1 MNTTHRRLLR
11 NMARAPV
18 VLALAL
24 FVAALALAGA
34 AYVLRVTAPSP
45 VMADQAEFYLD
56 CPSTSVREGET
67 LNVYLVR
74 VTDHQHSEEFG
85 AQWRTTQGTADN
97 NDYHRQNGYT
107 TTSNSS
113 ETRANRLEH
122 EIITQVDNTAE
133 GDETFTIQFYNAGT
147 VIDPDDPD
155 RDDRCE
161 ITIVDDDPYIIQ
173 VDVASTPAQGDTYA
187 PGETIELT
195 AKFSIDVDVDG
206 DPRLGMWV
214 GDNWRQA
221 KYLRGSGTRYL
232 TFGYTVQTDDRDSD
246 GIKMDGG
253 YEDADGNWHNFINR
267 EDVTAAGTD
276 FAAYPAYPGFDDQSG
291 HKVDGSRYPKGVSME
306 VVSEPAADGV
316 YRYGETIEVSLE
328 LSGAVDI
335 DGDVLLNGRVG
346 DESSWRGFKHKEGS
360 GTDTLTFA
368 YTVEAR
374 DLDTDG
380 FVIESS
386 YVQDGVRHGWG
397 GSGKVTITSTDVAV
411 PPNFTG
417 IGNQEGHGVDG
428 RPYPNEF
435 RVTSRPKAEFDVY
448 GRDET
453 IEVTVG
459 FDQDV
464 TAGDEAAAALA
475 LDESSGSRNARYISG
490 SGTNTLT
497 FRYTV
502 QEGDVDEDGIMV
514 SFPVGQDVKATGTEV
529 SYNPHPAGDG
539 VVLQS
544 EAFLYHKVDGSLLGA
559 DETPPT
565 VSEVRFASEPG
576 PGSDETYAGGDR
588 VGVEVVL
595 GEAVTVTGEP
605 QIQILVG
612 AKSRQ
617 AVYESGTSAPDA
629 PATYDTVVSF
639 WYTVQEEEQDEDG
652 ISISGNSITRTG
664 GTIRDEA
671 GNDANLNHEAVSDD
685 SGHKVDAPDVTSPTI
700 EKIEFSDSLD
710 LQGGDDTYGAGDW
723 LGVLVTFDEE
733 VVVTGAPRMGIEIGD
748 NVRQAEAWHLPD
760 FLALSE
766 EEKAIP
772 VRVVFFGYTV
782 QEGEGDDDGI
792 SVAEDSITLNR
803 GTIQDEAGN
812 NAELTHEALADDPGH
827 KVDAPDVTGP
837 TVSAVSITSDPGSD
851 GTYGSGSEIEITVT
865 FDEAVVV
872 TGSPQLELDMYGSA
886 DPTARQTAYDSDESS
901 GAAMVFTYTVVA
913 GDKASDG
920 LEIPANALTLNSGT
934 IQDGAGNNADLT
946 LAQHGPDADHL
957 VDGAG
962 GV

>member
-1 MNTTHRRLLR
+1 MV
-11 NMARAPV
+11 RAPV
-18 VLALAL
+18 ALALAL
-24 FVAALALAGA
+24 PAAALALAGA
-34 AYVLRVTAPSP
+34 AYLFGLATPTP

-56 CPSTSVREGET
+56 CPSTSVREGEI
-67 LNVYLVR
+67 LDVFLVR

-85 AQWRTTQGTADN
+85 AQWRTIQGTADN

-113 ETRANRLEH
+113 ETQANRLEH

-147 VIDPDDPD
+147 VVDPDDPD

-173 VDVASTPAQGDTYA
+173 VDVASTPAQDDTYTL
-187 PGETIELT
+187 GETLELT

-232 TFGYTVQTDDRDSD
+232 TFGYTVQTYDRDSD

-267 EDVTAAGTD
+267 EDVPAAGTD
-276 FAAYPAYPGFDDQSG
+276 LPAYPAYPGFDDQSG
-291 HKVDGSRYPKGVSME
+291 HKVDGSQYPKGISME
-306 VVSEPAADGV
+306 IVSEPEAGGV
-316 YRYGETIEVSLE
+316 YRYGETIEVSLT

-335 DGDVLLNGRVG
+335 EGDVLLNGRVG
-346 DESSWRGFKHKEGS
+346 DEDSWRGFRYKEGS

-368 YTVEAR
+368 YTVQTH

-380 FVIESS
+380 VTVESS
-386 YVQDGVRHGWG
+386 YVVDGVRHGWG
-397 GSGKVTITSTDVAV
+397 GSGTVTVPGTDVAV

-417 IGNQEGHGVDG
+417 LGNQEGHEVDG
-428 RPYPNEF
+428 RPYASEF
-435 RVTSRPKAEFDVY
+435 RVTSKPRAEFDVY

-459 FDQDV
+459 FDQNV
-464 TAGDEAAAALA
+464 TAGDEAAAALQ
-475 LDESSGSRNARYISG
+475 LNDSSGSRDAQYVSG
-490 SGTNTLT
+490 NGTSTLT

-502 QEGDVDEDGIMV
+502 QEGDLDEDGLVV
-514 SFPVGQDVKATGTEV
+514 SFPAGQEIKATGTEV
-529 SYNPHPAGDG
+529 SYNPHPTGDG
-539 VVLQS
+539 VVPQS
-544 EAFLYHKVDGSLLGA
+544 AAFSYHKVDGSLLGG

-588 VGVEVVL
+588 VGVEVVF
-595 GEAVTVTGEP
+595 GEAVAVTGEP

-612 AKSRQ
+612 AKTRQ
-617 AVYESGTSAPDA
+617 AVYETGAGAPDA
-629 PATYDTVVSF
+629 PTTYDTVVSF
-639 WYTVQEEEQDEDG
+639 WYTVQENEKDEDG
-652 ISISGNSITRTG
+652 ISLSANSITRNG
-664 GTIRDEA
+664 GAIQDEA
-671 GNDANLNHEAVSDD
+671 GNDASLNHSALSDD

-700 EKIEFSDSLD
+700 EKVEFSDSLD

-733 VVVTGAPRMGIEIGD
+733 VVATGSSWMGIKIGD
-748 NVRQAEAWHLPD
+748 NVRRAEIWHLPE
-760 FLALSE
+760 FLAMSDSE
-766 EEKAIP
+766 KEIP

-782 QEGEGDDDGI
+782 QEGESDSDGI
-792 SVAEDSITLNR
+792 SVAADSITLNG
-803 GTIQDEAGN
+803 GTIRDEAGN
-812 NAELTHEALADDPGH
+812 NAELTHEALADNPNH

-837 TVSAVSITSDPGSD
+837 TISSVAITSDPGSD
-851 GTYGSGSEIEITVT
+851 STYGTGGEIEITVT

-872 TGSPQLELDMYGSA
+872 TGSPRLELDMYDSE
-886 DPTARQTAYDSDESS
+886 DPTARQVAYDGEASS
-901 GAAMVFTYTVVA
+901 GAAMVFTYRVVA
-913 GDKASDG
+913 GDEASDG
-920 LEIPANALTLNSGT
+920 LEIPANALTLNGGT
-934 IQDGAGNNADLT
+934 IQDGAGNNADLL
-946 LAQHGPDADHL
+946 LAQYGPDADHL